1 MLARDSLVQAGLPD
15 NPYARQLRTGFRWL
29 RFEKEL
35 ENEFRE
41 FLSWNSLMQRRAAIG
56 VAFLIWALFI
66 VADWMMVDIRLHPS
80 LFEQLLGVRLGMI
93 GLLLVVWPAA
103 FLPSLRKVGDAI
115 APYCLLLINLAV
127 LACDVLFEWHGVP
140 RFTQLGATL
149 GILAVFFPLGLAFWA
164 CVRLALLC
172 LALNLA
178 VFLLFGGEENL
189 RTNLLN
195 TLYNGLVVLICS
207 FALYLQDY
215 AQREQFLGRR
225 LLGMMAEQDSLTGL
239 VNRRYY
245 ELLAQR
251 ALEQGA
257 REEKGVALILV
268 DVDDFKAYNDHYGHP
283 AGDAPC
289 ASLASCSGRA
299 RGGRWISPR
308 AWAGRSSPCCSTTAR
323 RATPWPSPSAC
334 GRRWRR
340 WASSTWLQRRPLPDH
355 QPGGGL
361 FDLRH
366 GPGRALSRGRPRAL
380 RGQGCRAQRGARGVP
395 AARPPRIEETKKAPM
410 GAFRRMERLS
420 LGWAYSSPAGCSRCG

>member
-15 NPYARQLRTGFRWL
+15 NPYARQLRNGFRWL

-239 VNRRYY
+239 ANRRYY

-283 AGDAPC
+283 AGDA
-289 ASLASCSGRA
+289 ALRQLGVV
-299 RGGRWISPR
+299 
-308 AWAGRSSPCCSTTAR
+308 
-323 RATPWPSPSAC
+323 
-334 GRRWRR
+334 
-340 WASSTWLQRRPLPDH
+340 LQQGARRPLDIAARL
-355 QPGGGL
+355 GGEEFAVLLYDSEEGNTLAIAERLRQAVEALGIEHLGSSAGPCLTISLGVAYSTSGMGL
-361 FDLRH
+361 DALYREAD
-366 GPGRALSRGRPRAL
+366 RALYEAKDAGRNAVR
-380 RGQGCRAQRGARGVP
+380 V
-395 AARPPRIEETKKAPM
+395 
-410 GAFRRMERLS
+410 AFRQHDRLE
-420 LGWAYSSPAGCSRCG
+420 

>member
-15 NPYARQLRTGFRWL
+15 NPYARQLRNGFRWL

-283 AGDAPC
+283 AGDA
-289 ASLASCSGRA
+289 ALRQLGVVLRRRA
-299 RGGRWISPR
+299 AAAGYRRAPGRGGVRRVALRQRGGQHP
-308 AWAGRSSPCCSTTAR
+308 GHR
-323 RATPWPSPSAC
+323 RAPAAGGGGAGHRAP
-334 GRRWRR
+334 G
-340 WASSTWLQRRPLPDH
+340 LQRRPLPDH
-355 QPGGGL
+355 QPGVAYSTSGMGL
-361 FDLRH
+361 DALYREAD
-366 GPGRALSRGRPRAL
+366 RALYEAKDAGRNAVR
-380 RGQGCRAQRGARGVP
+380 V
-395 AARPPRIEETKKAPM
+395 
-410 GAFRRMERLS
+410 AFRQHDRLE
-420 LGWAYSSPAGCSRCG
+420 

>member
-1 MLARDSLVQAGLPD
+1 MLARDGLVQAGLPD
-15 NPYARQLRTGFRWL
+15 NPYARQLRNGFRWL

-56 VAFLIWALFI
+56 VAFLIWTLFI
-66 VADWMMVDIRLHPS
+66 VADWLMVDIRLHPN

-251 ALEQGA
+251 AWSRAPARKRGGADPGGCRRLQGLQRPLRA
-257 REEKGVALILV
+257 SGRRCRPAPAWRRAPAGRAAAAGYRRAPGRGGVRRVAL
-268 DVDDFKAYNDHYGHP
+268 
-283 AGDAPC
+283 
-289 ASLASCSGRA
+289 RQ
-299 RGGRWISPR
+299 RGGQHP
-308 AWAGRSSPCCSTTAR
+308 GHR
-323 RATPWPSPSAC
+323 RAPAAGGGGAGHRAP
-334 GRRWRR
+334 G
-340 WASSTWLQRRPLPDH
+340 LQRRPLPDH

-366 GPGRALSRGRPRAL
+366 GPGRALSRGRSRAL
-380 RGQGCRAQRGARGVP
+380 YEAKDAGRNAVRV
-395 AARPPRIEETKKAPM
+395 
-410 GAFRRMERLS
+410 AFRQHDRLE
-420 LGWAYSSPAGCSRCG
+420 

>member
-15 NPYARQLRTGFRWL
+15 NPYARQLRNGFRWL

-251 ALEQGA
+251 AWSRAPAKKRGGADPGGCRRLQGLQRPLRA
-257 REEKGVALILV
+257 SGRRCRPAPAWRRAPAGRAAAAGYRRAPGRGGVRRVAL
-268 DVDDFKAYNDHYGHP
+268 
-283 AGDAPC
+283 
-289 ASLASCSGRA
+289 RQ
-299 RGGRWISPR
+299 RGGQHP
-308 AWAGRSSPCCSTTAR
+308 GHR
-323 RATPWPSPSAC
+323 RAPAAGGGGAGHRAP
-334 GRRWRR
+334 G
-340 WASSTWLQRRPLPDH
+340 LQRRPLPDH

-366 GPGRALSRGRPRAL
+366 GPGRALS
-380 RGQGCRAQRGARGVP
+380 
-395 AARPPRIEETKKAPM
+395 
-410 GAFRRMERLS
+410 
-420 LGWAYSSPAGCSRCG
+420 

>member
-1 MLARDSLVQAGLPD
+1 MLARDGLVQAGLPD
-15 NPYARQLRTGFRWL
+15 NPYARQLRNGFRWL

-268 DVDDFKAYNDHYGHP
+268 DVDDFKAYNDTTTGIRP
-283 AGDAPC
+283 AMPPC

-340 WASSTWLQRRPLPDH
+340 WASSTW
-355 QPGGGL
+355 
-361 FDLRH
+361 
-366 GPGRALSRGRPRAL
+366 A
-380 RGQGCRAQRGARGVP
+380 P
-395 AARPPRIEETKKAPM
+395 APAP
-410 GAFRRMERLS
+410 A
-420 LGWAYSSPAGCSRCG
+420 

>member
-1 MLARDSLVQAGLPD
+1 MLARDGLVQAGLPD
-15 NPYARQLRTGFRWL
+15 NPYARQLRNGFRWL

-251 ALEQGA
+251 AWS
-257 REEKGVALILV
+257 R
-268 DVDDFKAYNDHYGHP
+268 
-283 AGDAPC
+283 AP
-289 ASLASCSGRA
+289 A
-299 RGGRWISPR
+299 RGGADPGGCRRLQGLQRPLRASGRRCRPAPAWRRAPAGRAAAAGYRRAPGREEFAVLLYAERLRQAVEALGIEHLGSSAGPCLTISLGWPIR
-308 AWAGRSSPCCSTTAR
+308 PPAWAWTRSIVRPIVRSTRPRMQGATRCAWRSVSTTA
-323 RATPWPSPSAC
+323 SN
-334 GRRWRR
+334 
-340 WASSTWLQRRPLPDH
+340 
-355 QPGGGL
+355 
-361 FDLRH
+361 
-366 GPGRALSRGRPRAL
+366 RGK
-380 RGQGCRAQRGARGVP
+380 GARG
-395 AARPPRIEETKKAPM
+395 R
-410 GAFRRMERLS
+410 FRRMERLS

>member
-1 MLARDSLVQAGLPD
+1 MAWG
-15 NPYARQLRTGFRWL
+15 
-29 RFEKEL
+29 
-35 ENEFRE
+35 
-41 FLSWNSLMQRRAAIG
+41 AA
-56 VAFLIWALFI
+56 
-66 VADWMMVDIRLHPS
+66 LH
-80 LFEQLLGVRLGMI
+80 
-93 GLLLVVWPAA
+93 
-103 FLPSLRKVGDAI
+103 
-115 APYCLLLINLAV
+115 
-127 LACDVLFEWHGVP
+127 
-140 RFTQLGATL
+140 QLGATL

-283 AGDAPC
+283 AGDA
-289 ASLASCSGRA
+289 ALRQLGVVLRQGA
-299 RGGRWISPR
+299 
-308 AWAGRSSPCCSTTAR
+308 
-323 RATPWPSPSAC
+323 
-334 GRRWRR
+334 
-340 WASSTWLQRRPLPDH
+340 RRPLDIAARL
-355 QPGGGL
+355 GGEEFAVLLYDSEEGNTLAIAERLRQAVEALGIEHLGSSAGPCLTISLGVAYSTSGMGL
-361 FDLRH
+361 DALYREAD
-366 GPGRALSRGRPRAL
+366 RALYEAKDAGRNAVR
-380 RGQGCRAQRGARGVP
+380 V
-395 AARPPRIEETKKAPM
+395 
-410 GAFRRMERLS
+410 AFRQHDRLE
-420 LGWAYSSPAGCSRCG
+420 

>member
-15 NPYARQLRTGFRWL
+15 NPYARQLRNGFRWL

-35 ENEFRE
+35 ESEFRE

-56 VAFLIWALFI
+56 VALLIWALFI
-66 VADWMMVDIRLHPS
+66 LADWLMVDIRQHPS
-80 LFEQLLGVRLGMI
+80 LLEQLLGVRLGMI

-103 FLPSLRKVGDAI
+103 FMPSLRRVGDVI

-149 GILAVFFPLGLAFWA
+149 GILAVFFPLGLAFWT

-172 LALNLA
+172 LTLNLA

-251 ALEQGA
+251 ALEQGT
-257 REEKGVALILV
+257 REGKGVALILV

-283 AGDAPC
+283 AGDAALHRLGAVLRQGGGDEDRLVPQ
-289 ASLASCSGRA
+289 RA
-299 RGGRWISPR
+299 LGHR
-308 AWAGRSSPCCSTTAR
+308 
-323 RATPWPSPSAC
+323 
-334 GRRWRR
+334 
-340 WASSTWLQRRPLPDH
+340 PDH
-355 QPGGGL
+355 RQFAVGVDPGDLLGVQRQVVAEDTGGL
-361 FDLRH
+361 
-366 GPGRALSRGRPRAL
+366 L
-380 RGQGCRAQRGARGVP
+380 RGDLGHQRDVVEHRGDVVEEGEEAGSGHLGVSLQVVGGEGRLFDNVTMP
-395 AARPPRIEETKKAPM
+395 ANRGPLRLKQAISTGSSGFAPWAARIR
-410 GAFRRMERLS
+410 
-420 LGWAYSSPAGCSRCG
+420 GCSPPLKQVVTE

>member
-1 MLARDSLVQAGLPD
+1 M
-15 NPYARQLRTGFRWL
+15 
-29 RFEKEL
+29 
-35 ENEFRE
+35 
-41 FLSWNSLMQRRAAIG
+41 
-56 VAFLIWALFI
+56 
-66 VADWMMVDIRLHPS
+66 
-80 LFEQLLGVRLGMI
+80 
-93 GLLLVVWPAA
+93 
-103 FLPSLRKVGDAI
+103 
-115 APYCLLLINLAV
+115 

-251 ALEQGA
+251 AWSRA
-257 REEKGVALILV
+257 PAKKRE
-268 DVDDFKAYNDHYGHP
+268 
-283 AGDAPC
+283 
-289 ASLASCSGRA
+289 
-299 RGGRWISPR
+299 
-308 AWAGRSSPCCSTTAR
+308 
-323 RATPWPSPSAC
+323 
-334 GRRWRR
+334 WR
-340 WASSTWLQRRPLPDH
+340 
-355 QPGGGL
+355 
-361 FDLRH
+361 
-366 GPGRALSRGRPRAL
+366 
-380 RGQGCRAQRGARGVP
+380 
-395 AARPPRIEETKKAPM
+395 
-410 GAFRRMERLS
+410 
-420 LGWAYSSPAGCSRCG
+420 

>member
-1 MLARDSLVQAGLPD
+1 M
-15 NPYARQLRTGFRWL
+15 
-29 RFEKEL
+29 
-35 ENEFRE
+35 
-41 FLSWNSLMQRRAAIG
+41 
-56 VAFLIWALFI
+56 
-66 VADWMMVDIRLHPS
+66 
-80 LFEQLLGVRLGMI
+80 
-93 GLLLVVWPAA
+93 
-103 FLPSLRKVGDAI
+103 
-115 APYCLLLINLAV
+115 
-127 LACDVLFEWHGVP
+127 
-140 RFTQLGATL
+140 
-149 GILAVFFPLGLAFWA
+149 
-164 CVRLALLC
+164 RLALLC

-178 VFLLFGGEENL
+178 AFCSSAAKSNL

-283 AGDAPC
+283 AGDA
-289 ASLASCSGRA
+289 ALRQLGVVLRQDA
-299 RGGRWISPR
+299 RRPLDIAARLG
-308 AWAGRSSPCCSTTAR
+308 GRSSPCCSTTAR

-340 WASSTWLQRRPLPDH
+340 WASSTW
-355 QPGGGL
+355 
-361 FDLRH
+361 
-366 GPGRALSRGRPRAL
+366 A
-380 RGQGCRAQRGARGVP
+380 P
-395 AARPPRIEETKKAPM
+395 APAPT
-410 GAFRRMERLS
+410 
-420 LGWAYSSPAGCSRCG
+420 

>member
-1 MLARDSLVQAGLPD
+1 M
-15 NPYARQLRTGFRWL
+15 
-29 RFEKEL
+29 
-35 ENEFRE
+35 
-41 FLSWNSLMQRRAAIG
+41 
-56 VAFLIWALFI
+56 AFLIWALFI

-140 RFTQLGATL
+140 RFTQLGATS

-283 AGDAPC
+283 AGDA
-289 ASLASCSGRA
+289 ALRQLGVVLRQGRA
-299 RGGRWISPR
+299 AAAGYRRAPGRGGVRRVALRQRGGQHPAIAERLRQAVEALGIEHLGSSAGPCLTISLGVAYSTSGMGLDALYREADR
-308 AWAGRSSPCCSTTAR
+308 ALYEAKDAGRNAVRVASGSTTASNR
-323 RATPWPSPSAC
+323 GNEKGA
-334 GRRWRR
+334 
-340 WASSTWLQRRPLPDH
+340 
-355 QPGGGL
+355 
-361 FDLRH
+361 H
-366 GPGRALSRGRPRAL
+366 G
-380 RGQGCRAQRGARGVP
+380 
-395 AARPPRIEETKKAPM
+395 
-410 GAFRRMERLS
+410 RLS
-420 LGWAYSSPAGCSRCG
+420 SYGAAQPWLGILQSCRL